1 MLRLS
6 AREKTSQRPATDV
19 LIIEDVSTG
28 KAVVLLLVFGAIA
41 AVAWQAGR
49 ATERKALRDGAA
61 ASPPAASPAVSIE
74 APTAVP
80 EPAEPP
86 PAAEEA
92 EATYELPARD
102 AYGRPINSVDP
113 PATAVWAPPESRAAD
128 TPARCLMLQAYPSNV
143 SAYGSFGE
151 VVQLVVRAQNGC
163 STNFGYASFR
173 AIAIGPDGQ
182 EVASAVGSFSGGIRA
197 GGSAET
203 LIAVRAKPGTS
214 MTYRAEVR

>member
-1 MLRLS
+1 M
-6 AREKTSQRPATDV
+6 
-19 LIIEDVSTG
+19 STG
-28 KAVVLLLVFGAIA
+28 KAVVLLLVFAAIA

-49 ATERKALRDGAA
+49 ATERQALRDSTAA
-61 ASPPAASPAVSIE
+61 PRLAASPAVSI
-74 APTAVP
+74 AVPTAVP
-80 EPAEPP
+80 EPAEPV
-86 PAAEEA
+86 PAEEEA
-92 EATYELPARD
+92 EAAYELPARD

-113 PATAVWAPPESRAAD
+113 PATAAWVPPESRPAD
-128 TPARCLMLQAYPSNV
+128 TAARCLMLQAYPSNV

-173 AIAIGPDGQ
+173 AIVIGPDGQ

-214 MTYRAEVR
+214 MTYRAEVQ

>member
-1 MLRLS
+1 
-6 AREKTSQRPATDV
+6 
-19 LIIEDVSTG
+19 
-28 KAVVLLLVFGAIA
+28 
-41 AVAWQAGR
+41 AWQFGR
-49 ATERKALRDGAA
+49 ATERKALRESGAV
-61 ASPPAASPAVSIE
+61 SSPVTPPATPVE
-74 APTAVP
+74 FPTAPPQPP
-80 EPAEPP
+80 EPPFGAEAEAIYELPVPDAAGQPARPPDPP
-86 PAAEEA
+86 PAA
-92 EATYELPARD
+92 D
-102 AYGRPINSVDP
+102 
-113 PATAVWAPPESRAAD
+113 WAPPEDRPSD
-128 TPARCLMLQAYPSNV
+128 TPTRCLMLQAYPSNV